1 MKKQLGV
8 ALCGGGIKAY
18 CQIGALRY
26 LAEQNIKMDAFA
38 GTSMGSIIATFMA
51 IGVPINRMQEH
62 LLKIEKVILDE
73 KLLAPTNAQVF
84 PVIARTMSG
93 LVDPSRFVQII
104 EDELKDYRVKML
116 RDVKLPLII
125 IAVDLISGKLVYF
138 TNRKDWIKPVSS
150 QVIVY
155 DDVSIVEALRAS
167 CSFPMVFETM
177 ELKDMQL
184 VDGGIL
190 MNLPVLPLKEM
201 GFSKVFSVSME
212 NISTFE
218 RSKHV
223 TEIGARIVELMTVQT
238 TASMMHMAN
247 FNLNVFDKK
256 IGIFSFGQGEAAINL
271 GYQRAKE
278 ESKHILALNKRS
290 FLF

>member
-1 MKKQLGV
+1 MRKQLGV

-26 LAEQNIKMDAFA
+26 LAEQNIKMEAFA

-51 IGVPINRMQEH
+51 MGIPIEKIQAH
-62 LLKIEKVILDE
+62 LLKIEKTIIDE

-84 PVIARTMSG
+84 PLLTRTMTG

-116 RDVKLPLII
+116 RDVKYPLII
-125 IAVDLISGKLVYF
+125 VAVDLISGKLVYF
-138 TNRKDWIKPVSS
+138 TNRKDRIKPLSS
-150 QVIVY
+150 QVIIQ
-155 DDVSIVEALRAS
+155 DDVSIVDALRAS

-201 GFSKVFSVSME
+201 GYGRVFSVSME

-238 TASMMHMAN
+238 TASMMHMSD

-278 ESKHILALNKRS
+278 ESKRILALNKRG

>member
-1 MKKQLGV
+1 MRKQLGV

-26 LAEQNIKMDAFA
+26 LAEQNIKMEAFA

-51 IGVPINRMQEH
+51 MGIPIEKIQAH
-62 LLKIEKVILDE
+62 LLKIEKTIIDE

-84 PVIARTMSG
+84 PLLTRTMTG
-93 LVDPSRFVQII
+93 LVDPTRFVQII
-104 EDELKDYRVKML
+104 EDELKDYHVKML
-116 RDVKLPLII
+116 RDVKYPLII
-125 IAVDLISGKLVYF
+125 VSVDLISGKLVYF
-138 TNRKDWIKPVSS
+138 TNRKDRIKPLSS
-150 QVIVY
+150 QVIIQ
-155 DDVSIVEALRAS
+155 DDVSIVDALRAS

-201 GFSKVFSVSME
+201 GYGRVFSVSME

-238 TASMMHMAN
+238 TASMMHMSD

-278 ESKHILALNKRS
+278 ESKRILALNKRG

>member
-51 IGVPINRMQEH
+51 IGVPINRIQEH

-104 EDELKDYRVKML
+104 EDELKEYRVKML
-116 RDVKLPLII
+116 REVKYPLII

-138 TNRKDWIKPVSS
+138 TNRKDWIKPLSS
-150 QVIVY
+150 QVIIH
-155 DDVSIVEALRAS
+155 DDVSIVDALRAS

-177 ELKDMQL
+177 EFKDMQL

-201 GFSKVFSVSME
+201 GFSKVFSISME

>member
-26 LAEQNIKMDAFA
+26 LAEQNIKMEAFA

-51 IGVPINRMQEH
+51 MGVPIERIQTH
-62 LLKIEKVILDE
+62 LLKIEKTIIDE

-84 PVIARTMSG
+84 PLLTRTMTG

-116 RDVKLPLII
+116 RDVKYPLII
-125 IAVDLISGKLVYF
+125 VAVDLISGKLVYF
-138 TNRKDWIKPVSS
+138 TNRKDRIKPLSS
-150 QVIVY
+150 QVIIQ
-155 DDVSIVEALRAS
+155 DDVSIVDALRAS

-201 GFSKVFSVSME
+201 GYGRVFSVSME
-212 NISTFE
+212 NINTFE

-238 TASMMHMAN
+238 TASMMHMSD

-278 ESKHILALNKRS
+278 ESKRILALNKRG

>member
-1 MKKQLGV
+1 MRKQLGV

-26 LAEQNIKMDAFA
+26 LTEQNIKMEAFA

-51 IGVPINRMQEH
+51 LGVPIQRIQEQ
-62 LLKIEKVILDE
+62 LLKIEKTIIDE

-84 PVIARTMSG
+84 PVLTRTMTG
-93 LVDPSRFVQII
+93 LVDPSRFVQIV
-104 EDELKDYRVKML
+104 EDELSVYHVKML
-116 RDVKLPLII
+116 RDVKYPLII
-125 IAVDLISGKLVYF
+125 VAVDLISGKLVYF
-138 TNRKDWIKPVSS
+138 TNRKEWIKPLTS
-150 QVIVY
+150 QVIIQE
-155 DDVSIVEALRAS
+155 DVSIVDALRAS

-201 GFSKVFSVSME
+201 GFKQVFSVSME
-212 NISTFE
+212 NINTFE
-218 RSKHV
+218 KSKHV
-223 TEIGARIVELMTVQT
+223 TEIGARIVELMTIQT
-238 TASMMHMAN
+238 TVSMMQMAD

>member
-1 MKKQLGV
+1 MRKQLGV

-26 LAEQNIKMDAFA
+26 LAEQNIKMEAFA

-51 IGVPINRMQEH
+51 MGVPIERIQTH
-62 LLKIEKVILDE
+62 LLKIEKTIIDE

-84 PVIARTMSG
+84 PLLTRTMTG

-116 RDVKLPLII
+116 RDVKYPLII
-125 IAVDLISGKLVYF
+125 VSVDLISGKLVYF
-138 TNRKDWIKPVSS
+138 TNRKDWIKPLSS
-150 QVIVY
+150 QVLIHDDAAIV
-155 DDVSIVEALRAS
+155 DALRAS

-177 ELKDMQL
+177 EFKDMQL

-201 GFSKVFSVSME
+201 GYGRVFSVSME
-212 NISTFE
+212 NISTFQ

-238 TASMMHMAN
+238 TASMMHMAD

-278 ESKHILALNKRS
+278 ESKRILALNKRG

>member
-1 MKKQLGV
+1 MKKRLGV

-18 CQIGALRY
+18 CQVGALRF
-26 LAEQNIKMDAFA
+26 LAEQGIKMEAFS

-51 IGVPINRMQEH
+51 LGVPIDRISGH
-62 LLKIEKVILDE
+62 LLKIEKTILDE

-84 PVIARTMSG
+84 PVLTRSMTG
-93 LVDPSRFVQII
+93 LVDPSRFVQIV
-104 EDELKDYRVKML
+104 EDELNAYHVKML

-138 TNRKDWIKPVSS
+138 TNRKEWIKPISS
-150 QVIVY
+150 QVIII

-177 ELKDMQL
+177 ELRDMQL

-201 GFSKVFSVSME
+201 GYKQVFSVSME
-212 NISTFE
+212 NISSYD

-238 TASMMHMAN
+238 TASMMHMAD

-271 GYQRAKE
+271 GYLRAKE